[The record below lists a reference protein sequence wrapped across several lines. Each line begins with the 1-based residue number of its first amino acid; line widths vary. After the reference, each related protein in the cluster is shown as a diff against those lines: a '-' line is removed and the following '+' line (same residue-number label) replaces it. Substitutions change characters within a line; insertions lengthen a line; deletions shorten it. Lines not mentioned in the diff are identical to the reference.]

1 MGSCHVIPCIHPA
14 ALLRG
19 SKPISDVI
27 LSDLAKAQ
35 RVSMEGFEHPE
46 NFVICLPSN
55 PSGLH
60 ETIRQAVAWMDRWI
74 NLRCPV
80 AIDVE
85 TSSLDFFNCKLY
97 SVALSGED
105 GLNTAVAFTLAD
117 LKTVPWDAELALTRK
132 LHQVLADPR
141 VSTVY
146 HNAPFDYAVLTN
158 KGYKIEGP
166 IEDTQAYHHLIQ
178 PDIPHTLDWVGHTYL
193 DCEPWKLNHRGEKK
207 AFSSD
212 VTELLVYNAKDA
224 LNTIKLRGIL
234 QQQVYERG
242 MTAELI
248 SYQMAFARLAAHMEL
263 VGLPVNWDKRR
274 AMGAKLLER
283 LAILKTRMRV
293 WLNWP
298 EFNPMNKRH
307 AVRALYDKKYV
318 GLVPTAWTAKTQQ
331 PSTKYENIIE
341 WMEHEFVKDFI
352 EYVEGHH
359 VYATQYR
366 DPPKGPG
373 EPAAGAYW
381 RARREDGRIH
391 PKWNP
396 CGQKG
401 SRFSS
406 EPNVQNQRVRD
417 RAFFEAPPGR
427 VIVGADKDQLE
438 LRLAACLAGVPEL
451 VREMQKPNG
460 DPHTLAAVNV
470 YGEAF
475 LKMGPKE
482 RKRLRDAVK
491 TTVYASLYRAGVKT
505 VHQSIR
511 KKKFLDPALRASL
524 TLGVVAHIYHSYFG
538 KYVEIPIW
546 HDKNYSLAQTQGY
559 LEIPPLGR
567 RRYFPVQPPPFTEVA
582 NWPIQTLGSDVVG
595 MQMVQ
600 IQDELNRKFPDAWI
614 ILHGHDALYI
624 ECYERHAEAVVK
636 LCNQIFGHF
645 PVEGPAGTVDL
656 TADAKIGRNLLE
668 AK

>member
-1 MGSCHVIPCIHPA
+1 MPHIIPCIHPA

-27 LSDLAKAQ
+27 MSDLAKAH
-35 RVSMEGFEHPE
+35 RISMEGYEHPE

-55 PSGLH
+55 PSGMY
-60 ETIRQAVAWMDRWI
+60 EAVREGVAWMDRWI
-74 NLRCPV
+74 GLQCPV
-80 AIDVE
+80 AVDVE

-97 SVALSGED
+97 SIALSGED
-105 GLNTAVAFTLAD
+105 GYNTGVAFTLAD
-117 LKTVPWDAELALTRK
+117 YKTLPWDAELALTQK
-132 LHQVLADPR
+132 LNQLLADPK
-141 VSTVY
+141 VTTIY
-146 HNAPFDYAVLTN
+146 HNAPYDYAVLTN
-158 KGYKIEGP
+158 KGYRIEGP
-166 IEDTQAYHHLIQ
+166 IEDTQAYAHLYQ
-178 PDIPHTLDWVGHTYL
+178 PDVPKDLGWVGHHWL
-193 DCEPWKLNHRGEKK
+193 DCEPWKLNHKGEKL
-207 AFSSD
+207 AFSED
-212 VTELLVYNAKDA
+212 PVELLVYNAKDA
-224 LNTIKLRGIL
+224 INTMKLRSHLRNAIF
-234 QQQVYERG
+234 ERG
-242 MTAELI
+242 MTAELV
-248 SYQMAFARLAAHMEL
+248 SYQMAFARLAANMEL

-274 AMGAKLLER
+274 AMGDKLLER
-283 LAILKTRMRV
+283 LEILKARMRK
-293 WLNWP
+293 WLNWD
-298 EFNPMNKRH
+298 EFNPMNKNH
-307 AVRALYDKKYV
+307 AVEALYNKKYV
-318 GLVPTAWTAKTQQ
+318 GLVPTAWTEKTHQ
-331 PSTKYENIIE
+331 PSTKYEHIIE
-341 WMEHEFVKDFI
+341 HMQHEFVKDFI
-352 EYVEGHH
+352 EYVESHH
-359 VYATQYR
+359 CFATQYR
-366 DPPKGPG
+366 DPPTHPKGPK
-373 EPAAGAYW
+373 AGAYF
-381 RARREDGRIH
+381 RARRQDGRIH

-406 EPNVQNQRVRD
+406 EPNVQNQRVKD
-417 RAFFEAPPGR
+417 RAFFEAPEGR

-451 VREMQKPNG
+451 VAEMQKPDG
-460 DPHTLAAVNV
+460 DPHTLAAINV

-475 LKMGPKE
+475 LQKSKKE

-524 TLGVVAHIYHSYFG
+524 TLEVVSHIYHSYFG
-538 KYVEIPIW
+538 KYVEIPVW
-546 HDKNYSLAQTQGY
+546 HDNNYALAETQGY

-567 RRYFPVQPPPFTEVA
+567 RRYFPVQPPPLTEVA

-600 IQDELNRKFPDAWI
+600 VQDELTRKFPDAWI

-624 ECYERHAEAVVK
+624 ECYERHAEDVVK
-636 LCNQIFGHF
+636 LCDQIFGHF

-656 TADAKIGRNLLE
+656 TAEASIGKNLLE